1 MSYHSV
7 CLKASYPSPDPHC
20 RCAISLLIVSP
31 QRVLFLEQLCH
42 PTIDLFPN
50 SCQGVF
56 EGMKASRTPD
66 GRILLFRPEENAA
79 RMAYG
84 AGRMC
89 MPSPPKDLFLDAVRQ
104 TVLANAAWIPPFGK
118 GSMYIRP
125 LLIGTGAVLG
135 LAPAPEY
142 TFLVY
147 VSPVASY
154 FKVGRPSLFYG
165 QDHVSRQVVPRI
177 TMYCYNHITLMSGG
191 VGEKARGLVF

>member
-1 MSYHSV
+1 MSFHSG
-7 CLKASYPSPDPHC
+7 CLKASYSSPDPHC
-20 RCAISLLIVSP
+20 RCATGLLIVPP
-31 QRVLFLEQLCH
+31 QRVLFLKQLSH
-42 PTIDLFPN
+42 PIDLFPT

-89 MPSPPKDLFLDAVRQ
+89 MPAPPKDLFLDAVRQ

-154 FKVGRPSLFYG
+154 FKVGRPFLFHG
-165 QDHVSRQVVPRI
+165 QDPVSRQVVLCNSL
-177 TMYCYNHITLMSGG
+177 YCHDHIL
-191 VGEKARGLVF
+191 

>member
-1 MSYHSV
+1 
-7 CLKASYPSPDPHC
+7 
-20 RCAISLLIVSP
+20 
-31 QRVLFLEQLCH
+31 
-42 PTIDLFPN
+42 
-50 SCQGVF
+50 
-56 EGMKASRTPD
+56 MKASRTPD

-89 MPSPPKDLFLDAVRQ
+89 MPAPPKDLFLDAVRE

-165 QDHVSRQVVPRI
+165 EDPTLRQVVPCI
-177 TMYCYNHITLMSGG
+177 SLCCHDQNPLMSGG
-191 VGEKARGLVF
+191 VGGKVLGLVSSTRKGGECYIKWSRWRRTACIQK